1 MATYTKSS
9 PYFNTTQNNLYL
21 ELLSMRPVP
30 AESDDILYTIEPQY
44 EHRPDLLA
52 FYLYGKANLWWVF
65 IQRNMNV
72 LQDPIY
78 DFEAGIK
85 IYVPKKSNLEKYLGV

>member
-1 MATYTKSS
+1 MATYTKAS
-9 PYFNTTQNNLYL
+9 PYFNTKQNNLYL
-21 ELLSMRPVP
+21 ELLSMRAVP
-30 AESDDILYTIEPQY
+30 AESDDILYTIESQY

-52 FYLYGKANLWWVF
+52 FYLYGKPTLWWVF

-72 LQDPIY
+72 LRDPVY
-78 DFEAGIK
+78 DFEAGVR